1 MAGSDKQE
9 KAKRVR
15 WADRERAARRDSPT
29 LASLPAL
36 SIDDVMPGDA
46 EGLLPAEQNHLPVVV
61 RVEAWANLV
70 PVPGYA
76 DVVRVEMA
84 RVSST
89 TWETFMEQEFPF
101 PQNRPDFPKPITLGV
116 LDKDLEGKFQLR
128 WRLKLWNSPGF
139 NEESVSTPLR
149 IDRTPPYGLE
159 NPAEVILATNEINDA
174 YLAANG
180 NRVII
185 EIPGHLDSEPSDMIT
200 YGWQKVEP
208 INPEDIVPITP
219 FPVAIPPDR
228 RFEIPLAWIQSMG
241 DGPVFCA
248 YRLYDKAGNP
258 SRLSKMRLRNVALGP
273 LPITPLGPPRV
284 PLAEDDG
291 LIDQL
296 DAATRE
302 VAVVI
307 PVVPNGKSSDR
318 IHLTWGTHELEP
330 HPVVP
335 LAETRIKI
343 PLAVPQ
349 AQYTQATGEQPTP
362 VKYEVRR
369 GARPF
374 DAPGIT
380 VQVDFSR
387 IGPIHPDWPDIIN
400 PNLPEVT
407 VWSESG
413 LQDELVKADAGFDAE
428 ARFNLPDGLLA
439 GDEIHLMWDDLPVL
453 PVHVVTTE
461 VAGTPMALPILWA
474 DIDARGNSPAPG
486 LPVYYWLRRPGQIN
500 AEHSKPK
507 LVTVDVHTIV
517 PDEVQFP
524 TSPDGFMF
532 CHRLDWDPVL
542 GLGVRVH
549 IPPNPRYLKEGV
561 VVTIKWQGHRGFDPS
576 GPLPA
581 DPIAGTDLDY
591 TFPPLTAGQVSSG
604 LTWVVRPYDTK
615 ILPLYGGDSD
625 QIGRGIVSY
634 TVSGVTS
641 PAPEVTLNVAL
652 GTGTGTCAIPPAP

>member
-1 MAGSDKQE
+1 
-9 KAKRVR
+9 
-15 WADRERAARRDSPT
+15 
-29 LASLPAL
+29 
-36 SIDDVMPGDA
+36 
-46 EGLLPAEQNHLPVVV
+46 
-61 RVEAWANLV
+61 
-70 PVPGYA
+70 
-76 DVVRVEMA
+76 
-84 RVSST
+84 
-89 TWETFMEQEFPF
+89 
-101 PQNRPDFPKPITLGV
+101 
-116 LDKDLEGKFQLR
+116 
-128 WRLKLWNSPGF
+128 
-139 NEESVSTPLR
+139 
-149 IDRTPPYGLE
+149 
-159 NPAEVILATNEINDA
+159 
-174 YLAANG
+174 
-180 NRVII
+180 
-185 EIPGHLDSEPSDMIT
+185 MIS

-219 FPVAIPPDR
+219 FPVAIPANR

-241 DGPVFCA
+241 DGPIFCA

-258 SRLSKMRLRNVALGP
+258 SRLSNMRLRNVALGP

-307 PVVPNGKSSDR
+307 PVVDNGKSSDR
-318 IHLTWGTHELEP
+318 IHLTWGTHALEP
-330 HPVVP
+330 HPLVP
-335 LAETRIKI
+335 RAETRIKI
-343 PLAVPQ
+343 PLAVLQ
-349 AQYTQATGEQPTP
+349 AQYTQTTGEQPTP

-369 GARPF
+369 GTRPF
-374 DAPGIT
+374 DAPAIT

-453 PVHVVTTE
+453 PAHVVTTE
-461 VAGTPMALPILWA
+461 VAGTPMTLPIPWTV
-474 DIDARGNSPAPG
+474 IDERGNSPAPG

-517 PDEVQFP
+517 PDAVQFP
-524 TSPDGFMF
+524 GLVSGFLF
-532 CHRLDWDPVL
+532 CRGLDWDPVL

-561 VVTIKWQGHRGFDPS
+561 VVAIKWQGHRGFDPS

-581 DPIAGTDLDY
+581 DPIAGTDLEY
-591 TFPPLTAGQVSSG
+591 TFPPLTAAQVISG

-615 ILPLYGGDSD
+615 ILPLYGGESD

-641 PAPEVTLNVAL
+641 PAPEATLNVAL
-652 GTGTGTCAIPPAP
+652 GTGTGTCSIPPAP